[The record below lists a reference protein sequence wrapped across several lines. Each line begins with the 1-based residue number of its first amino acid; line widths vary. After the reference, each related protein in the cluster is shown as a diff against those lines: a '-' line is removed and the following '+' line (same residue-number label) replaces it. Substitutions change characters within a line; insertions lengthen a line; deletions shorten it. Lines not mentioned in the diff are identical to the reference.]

1 MKRSPL
7 RPRGW
12 APPRAATQST
22 YTPKPRAVAV
32 AASALPMAAPV
43 PKARPWRCK
52 AYRMLVAALPCAH
65 CGAIGYSQAAHGD
78 LGKGAGIKTGDETC
92 FPACG
97 PRVGVEGC
105 HEQIGRRMLREERRR
120 AEQVYAAVTRLKLRA
135 ICAQRGIFP
144 PVAES

>member
-1 MKRSPL
+1 
-7 RPRGW
+7 
-12 APPRAATQST
+12 
-22 YTPKPRAVAV
+22 
-32 AASALPMAAPV
+32 MAEPV

-65 CGAIGYSQAAHGD
+65 CGAVGYSQAAHGD
-78 LGKGAGIKTGDETC
+78 LGKGTGIKTGDETC

-105 HEQIGRRMLREERRR
+105 HAHIGRRLQREQRRELERIY
-120 AEQVYAAVTRLKLRA
+120 AEITRDVLRA
-135 ICAQRGIFP
+135 VCAQRGIVL